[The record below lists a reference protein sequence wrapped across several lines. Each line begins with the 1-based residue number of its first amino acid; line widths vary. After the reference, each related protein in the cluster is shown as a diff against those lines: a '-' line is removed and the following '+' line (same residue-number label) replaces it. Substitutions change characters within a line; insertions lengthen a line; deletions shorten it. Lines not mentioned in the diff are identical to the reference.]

1 MPRSS
6 WVIQKQTDDLSGLVL
21 VKTAS
26 DASPLEHDEILVE
39 MRAASLNYRDL
50 VVAQVRP
57 SSSKNQWWSSF

>member
-26 DASPLEHDEILVE
+26 DASQLEHDEILVE

-50 VVAQVRP
+50 VVAQVLL
-57 SSSKNQWWSSF
+57 SSPKLQGGMSF